1 MAKLRL
7 FSVLA
12 VVLLLPAC
20 AVLETTGSI
29 LDILAPDP
37 VPVCE
42 EGAAG
47 VWWDGEQCVKLSDGT
62 YDWRADEKAD

>member
-1 MAKLRL
+1 MRL
-7 FSVLA
+7 LA
-12 VVLLLPAC
+12 LATLLMTLSSC
-20 AVLETTGSI
+20 ATLETTGAI

-47 VWWDGEQCVKLSDGT
+47 VRYEGRQCVKLSDGS
-62 YDWRADEKAD
+62 YEWRAEK